1 MAKLAKQKS
10 LKGQKQCLKKLDS
23 IRVSKSG
30 DDMCP
35 GCRASQCKETGLN
48 GFCALMGK
56 GRGQEAGA
64 KTWGPSKV
72 GSQTGNSHK
81 KSEPPKMTTSV
92 DE

>member
-35 GCRASQCKETGLN
+35 GCRASQCKETRAEWIL
-48 GFCALMGK
+48 CTDGK
-56 GRGQEAGA
+56 RTWAG
-64 KTWGPSKV
+64 SR
-72 GSQTGNSHK
+72 S
-81 KSEPPKMTTSV
+81 
-92 DE
+92 